1 MTLADLLCDLIVLEG
16 GISGTHIHILKDGKD
31 VNLDF
36 RIASEN
42 GVVKHIEMIEK

>member
-16 GISGTHIHILKDGKD
+16 GISGTHIPILKDGNE
-31 VNLDF
+31 VNLVF
-36 RIASEN
+36 HIVSED